1 MSDSDSVTKHPCNS
15 IFSHESVIF
24 ILTNGALN
32 TVFCALSNDLIDTFY
47 THTNI

>member
-15 IFSHESVIF
+15 IFSHELVVF
-24 ILTNGALN
+24 ISTNGTLN
-32 TVFCALSNDLIDTFY
+32 AVFYALSNDLIDTFY